1 MRMSKLGYFAEF
13 AVFPPLVILATLIG
27 LHRSVPPPLLACAA
41 VFGGGVLAWTL
52 LEYLLHRGLFH
63 HAPILSAIHA
73 RHHESP
79 GELIGTPAWASVLIG
94 IIAVASPA
102 WAMLGF
108 DFGTAATAGLV
119 CGYLWYVLVHYAAH
133 HWQPRPGSYL
143 YRTRMRHAQHHHQSE
158 QGNFGVTTSLWDH
171 VFGTTLEA
179 PSARRARR

>member
-1 MRMSKLGYFAEF
+1 
-13 AVFPPLVILATLIG
+13 
-27 LHRSVPPPLLACAA
+27 
-41 VFGGGVLAWTL
+41 
-52 LEYLLHRGLFH
+52 
-63 HAPILSAIHA
+63 
-73 RHHESP
+73 
-79 GELIGTPAWASVLIG
+79 
-94 IIAVASPA
+94 
-102 WAMLGF
+102 MLGF